1 MPSRC
6 KAIKLSGERCK
17 LKATSSGYCHIHDPQ
32 KIAEREAQRK
42 AQEQEKKTSWAKGK
56 QLREVIEVI
65 RRTCK
70 AKGWQYYTSHLD
82 QENWH
87 YATITIERSV
97 TREYT
102 DEIIT
107 GIIEI
112 TCDRGVK
119 TSINKTSFYGHG
131 LRELHD
137 AIHAELGRLPWLE
150 PPTEKTPRSSEIE
163 ETEST
168 NRKTVFV
175 IHGRDENLRRA
186 MFDFLRSIDLNPLEW
201 SQAII
206 ETKKPSPYI
215 GEILNTA
222 FRRAQAIVV
231 LISGD
236 DESKLLLKFI
246 KDTDPDYEKELT
258 PQPRPN
264 VLFEAGMAMGRSQE
278 RTVLVQIGK
287 VKPWSDI
294 AGRHITYLDN
304 SPEKRNELVNKLKAA
319 GCNLDTSGEDWYKTG
334 DFESKT
340 YINSTKKSSTSTRR
354 KRTSTSREK
363 QLIKKQVNDFYARL
377 LESLNNNDATLE
389 HAYRFEYIKLLQNSI
404 GLWFADKDKI
414 VFQQLLLLKA
424 ELGTLDINQILSK
437 DELGSIKWLLNSIK
451 KMLTII
457 ESDN

>member
-17 LKATSSGYCHIHDPQ
+17 LKATTTGYCHIHDPQ

-42 AQEQEKKTSWAKGK
+42 AQEQDKKTSWAKGK

-65 RRTCK
+65 SRTCT
-70 AKGWQYYTSHLD
+70 AKGWHYYTSHLD
-82 QENWH
+82 KETWH
-87 YATITIERSV
+87 YATITVERSV

-107 GIIEI
+107 GIIKI

-150 PPTEKTPRSSEIE
+150 SPKDEMRRPSKTE

-175 IHGRDENLRRA
+175 VHGRDENLRRA
-186 MFDFLRSIDLNPLEW
+186 MFDFLRSIGLNPLEW
-201 SQAII
+201 TQAIVA
-206 ETKKPSPYI
+206 TKKPSPYI
-215 GEILNTA
+215 GDILNTA
-222 FRRAQAIVV
+222 FGLAQAIVV

-236 DESKLLLKFI
+236 DESRLLKKFI
-246 KDTDPDYEKELT
+246 EDTDPDYEKELT

-287 VKPWSDI
+287 VRPWSDI

-304 SPEKRNELVNKLKAA
+304 SPEKRSEFVAKLQAA
-319 GCNLDTSGEDWYKTG
+319 GCDANTSGQDWYTTG
-334 DFESKT
+334 DFGSSPD
-340 YINSTKKSSTSTRR
+340 IDNTKGNGASTRR
-354 KRTSTSREK
+354 AWNSKNEKK
-363 QLIKKQVNDFYARL
+363 QLIIKQVKDLHTRVSEA
-377 LESLNNNDATLE
+377 LNNNDPTLE
-389 HAYRFEYIKLLQNSI
+389 HDYRLEYAKLLMTAPVA
-404 GLWFADKDKI
+404 WFFKKDRA
-414 VFQQLLLLKA
+414 VLNQLLLLKA
-424 ELGTLDINQILSK
+424 EATTFDINRVLK
-437 DELGSIKWLLNSIK
+437 RDTLGSLKWVLNSVK
-451 KMLTII
+451 KMLLII
-457 ESDN
+457 DSGN